1 MREKKKGNRGVWGG
15 GGGEGELM
23 GYGILKTDI
32 PGYQE
37 EKLST
42 FEIALTE
49 YEIFRPKING
59 IWCTQILPFGASLS
73 RDLC

>member
-1 MREKKKGNRGVWGG
+1 
-15 GGGEGELM
+15 M